1 MCDDKSS
8 FGTFCAEDQHS
19 SLLGKQCGG
28 CVFCPPSEGWRWAE
42 DRVTNK
48 HAGSRD
54 RLMTRH
60 SCQSSPQI
68 GPQSAR
74 HGPRVWA
81 ISISSSASSHLTTT
95 TLPLYTCGDGSSSC
109 ILLLL
114 VAGTLLQLLYPP
126 ANGCSLSALPSLLL
140 LRPGHTF
147 VENNNNDHQPHL
159 LSVSVLMIGAAKFH
173 IYCGL

>member
-8 FGTFCAEDQHS
+8 FGTFSAEDQHS
-19 SLLGKQCGG
+19 SLLGKQCRG
-28 CVFCPPSEGWRWAE
+28 CVFCPPSEGWRGAE

-74 HGPRVWA
+74 HGRVSEPSPA
-81 ISISSSASSHLTTT
+81 QHLHISLHQHWFQL
-95 TLPLYTCGDGSSSC
+95 LY
-109 ILLLL
+109 LLLL
-114 VAGTLLQLLYPP
+114 VADTLLQLLYPP

-140 LRPGHTF
+140 LRPGRTF

-159 LSVSVLMIGAAKFH
+159 LCSVSVLMIGAVTFH
-173 IYCGL
+173 I